1 MQNVLLVILFSAV
14 ISIVYGIF
22 LAKNVLRKST
32 GNAKMQEIAR
42 AIQEGAR
49 AYLYRQYK
57 TVSYIAIVL
66 FFGLG
71 FLLDWATAFAFLVG
85 ATLSAIAGILG
96 MTISVR
102 ANVRTAEAAKTGIK
116 EALAVAVS

>member
-22 LAKNVLRKST
+22 LAKNVLRKSA

-57 TVSYIAIVL
+57 TVAYIAAVL

-71 FLLDWATAFAFLVG
+71 LLLDWATAFSFLVG
-85 ATLSAIAGILG
+85 AGLSALAGIIG

-102 ANVRTAEAAKTGIK
+102 ANVRTAQAAKSGIR
-116 EALAVAVS
+116 EAFAIAV